1 MTNPSTT
8 WYAAFGAGSRRGAP
22 VPVGAARRMRAPVGI
37 RVPDGLGRGARGA
50 VVPNG
55 ILLKEGET

>member
-1 MTNPSTT
+1 MKTSSTT
-8 WYAAFGAGSRRGAP
+8 WYAAFGAGPRKGTRA
-22 VPVGAARRMRAPVGI
+22 PVGAARRMRAPSGI
-37 RVPDGLGRGARGA
+37 RVPDGSGRGG